1 MVRAIYKSKSEGA
14 LLVIL
19 KALCY
24 QRDMGGQIST
34 LGDLYQFLNDAS
46 FRMDIVSAVSSLNY
60 PEMHR
65 GDLKRICEELT
76 IPKQKRKF

>member
-1 MVRAIYKSKSEGA
+1 M
-14 LLVIL
+14 LVIL

-24 QRDMGGQIST
+24 QRDMGGRDFH

-76 IPKQKRKF
+76 IPNKKKILIA